1 MLESRNCQHKNRNS
15 FFSSTSIN
23 DINENSIALD
33 AASNIGSVTLFAIF
47 FLPVN
52 TERFGYTFVVSSVS
66 VFLNSFSNIG
76 ANFVR
81 KLIFLFRLVVL

>member
-1 MLESRNCQHKNRNS
+1 MISMKTVLHWMLQVILVVLLLCLQY
-15 FFSSTSIN
+15 
-23 DINENSIALD
+23 
-33 AASNIGSVTLFAIF
+33 F

-52 TERFGYTFVVSSVS
+52 TERFGCTFVVSSVS
-66 VFLNSFSNIG
+66 VFLNPFSNIG